1 MKVNTCGEIVCLGA
15 GPAGLTAAYLLS
27 KAGLAVTVIER
38 DPAYV
43 GGLSRTV
50 SYKGFCFDI
59 GGHRFFSKSRGVEEL
74 WTEILGPDLLVRK
87 RKSRIHCRGKLFD
100 YPLRAFDVLPK
111 LGIGE
116 SLKCVSS
123 YLHAR
128 LNPTVPPRNLEEW
141 VTNQFGARLFRT
153 FFKTYTEKVW
163 GMKCTEISA
172 EWAAQR
178 IKGLSLATAIRNA
191 FIPQR
196 STGPRERI
204 VKTLIDSFRYPR
216 KGPGMMWD
224 AAAARVRERGGRIVM
239 GMDIVEC
246 AFDARTSRW
255 SVRAADRDGQSHIF
269 AADHVISSIAIAEL
283 VSGLQP
289 TAPQPIQ
296 DAANKLKYRD
306 FLVVALIVRDKNIF
320 DDNWIYVHDPWV
332 KVGRIQNFKSWSPEM
347 VPEAGF
353 TGLGLEYFCFEND
366 GLWSMPDG
374 ELIGLA
380 RSELAA
386 LSIAAAEDV
395 REGYVIRQR
404 KAYPIY
410 DANYGAHVGVVRRY
424 LNDNYP
430 SLHLVGRNGMHR
442 YNNQDHAMMTAMLT
456 VKNIVSGAA
465 LYDVWKV
472 NEDAEYHESIEPLS
486 ERTAV
491 PFDRLVPSRIEL
503 E

>member
-1 MKVNTCGEIVCLGA
+1 
-15 GPAGLTAAYLLS
+15 
-27 KAGLAVTVIER
+27 
-38 DPAYV
+38 
-43 GGLSRTV
+43 
-50 SYKGFCFDI
+50 
-59 GGHRFFSKSRGVEEL
+59 
-74 WTEILGPDLLVRK
+74 
-87 RKSRIHCRGKLFD
+87 
-100 YPLRAFDVLPK
+100 
-111 LGIGE
+111 
-116 SLKCVSS
+116 
-123 YLHAR
+123 
-128 LNPTVPPRNLEEW
+128 
-141 VTNQFGARLFRT
+141 
-153 FFKTYTEKVW
+153 
-163 GMKCTEISA
+163 
-172 EWAAQR
+172 
-178 IKGLSLATAIRNA
+178 
-191 FIPQR
+191 
-196 STGPRERI
+196 
-204 VKTLIDSFRYPR
+204 
-216 KGPGMMWD
+216 
-224 AAAARVRERGGRIVM
+224 
-239 GMDIVEC
+239 MDIVEC

-332 KVGRIQNFKSWSPEM
+332 KVGRIQNFKSWSPDM